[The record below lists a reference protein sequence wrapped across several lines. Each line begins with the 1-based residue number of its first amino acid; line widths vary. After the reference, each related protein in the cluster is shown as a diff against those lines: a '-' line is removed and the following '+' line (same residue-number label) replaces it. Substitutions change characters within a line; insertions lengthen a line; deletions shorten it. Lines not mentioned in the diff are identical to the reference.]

1 MENNT
6 FSKHLCMTDLQVQL
20 LEYSHHHFFDATAG
34 KDNSSLCYI
43 EKGSVA
49 LQCLH
54 DTITVPEGS
63 LFFIPDGA
71 RYHAVWTGS
80 PEIKQYCF
88 NIIQRKFDL
97 SAGFYHPLQRIDALS
112 TPETGALFRKIYTL
126 FATGDRICQLEGLS
140 LYYGFYA
147 KLLPL
152 LKTETAVQYSPGVRS
167 AVQYIEEHYRED
179 FSMQT
184 LAAACFVSPST
195 LFHRFK
201 KELRCSPVQFRNQ
214 IRIEKATADL
224 RNRAL
229 SIQQVALQNG
239 FHSATYFF
247 EVFKNHSGLTP
258 AEYRKLLNP

>member
-1 MENNT
+1 MQSKT
-6 FSKHLCMTDLQVQL
+6 FSKHLCMTDLQVQR
-20 LEYSHHHFFDATAG
+20 LEYSHHHFFDASGG
-34 KDNSSLCYI
+34 KSNSSLCYL
-43 EKGSVA
+43 EKGSLT
-49 LQCLH
+49 LQSQHSTL
-54 DTITVPEGS
+54 ILPEGS

-71 RYHAVWTGS
+71 RYHALYTGT

-97 SAGFYHPLQRIDALS
+97 SQDTYHPVQRIDALS
-112 TPETGALFRKIYTL
+112 TPKTGEIFHQIYTL
-126 FATGDRICQLEGLS
+126 FATEERLRQIEGLG

-147 KLLPL
+147 KVLPL
-152 LKTETAVQYSPGVRS
+152 LKVETSVQYSPCVRE
-167 AVQYIEEHYRED
+167 AAQYIEQHYRED
-179 FSMQT
+179 FSMEA
-184 LAAACFVSPST
+184 LAAACYVSPST

-201 KELRCSPVQFRNQ
+201 KELGSSPVQFRNR

-224 RNRAL
+224 QNQDL

-258 AEYRKLLNP
+258 AEYRKLLRP